1 MDVHKKYNIF
11 VSVYRRAQSVNLTLL
26 VEPIF
31 LTSTLLMGAL
41 RATPAELASLLRVE
55 VKGTSCN
62 LVEGFL

>member
-11 VSVYRRAQSVNLTLL
+11 VSAYRRAQSVNLTLM

-55 VKGTSCN
+55 VKATSCN